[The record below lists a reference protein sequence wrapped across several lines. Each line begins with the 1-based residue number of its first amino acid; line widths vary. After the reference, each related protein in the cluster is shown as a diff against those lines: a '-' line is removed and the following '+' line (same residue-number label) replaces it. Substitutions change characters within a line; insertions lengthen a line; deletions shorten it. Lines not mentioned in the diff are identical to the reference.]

1 MNVHFKPNEPQTL
14 ALQEPR
20 AEHFGEYE
28 ITYTLVDG
36 RLLKVSKIV
45 AAKINEL
52 DLQPGETFGM
62 CKQMVFNEQR
72 KRMTPSWTVWLTP
85 ETEKARA
92 QQEIKPPMTL
102 ADVKRPGKVRSI
114 RKAPPEQSNIP
125 FDRGIG
131 TFGPAPLPQS
141 LRPPRIPFNRAF
153 TEILRFV
160 ASGLKAQGEQW
171 NDESKQDMVS
181 TVFIA
186 AANAGLLSLWER

>member
-1 MNVHFKPNEPQTL
+1 MTNVHFQPNEPQTL

-20 AEHFGEYE
+20 SEQFGDYE
-28 ITYTLVDG
+28 ITYTLTDG
-36 RLLKVSKIV
+36 RLLKVSKAV

-52 DLQPGETFGM
+52 DLQPGETFKI

-72 KRMTPSWTVWLTP
+72 RRDTPSWTVWLTP
-85 ETEKARA
+85 ESEHARA
-92 QQEIKPPMTL
+92 KQEMQPPMTL
-102 ADVKRPGKVRSI
+102 SDVKRPKIRSI
-114 RKAPPEQSNIP
+114 CKAAPEQASIP
-125 FDRGIG
+125 FDKGTG
-131 TFGPAPLPQS
+131 TFGPAPLPHT
-141 LRPPRIPFNRAF
+141 LRPPRIPFNQAF

-160 ASGLKAQGEQW
+160 ATGLKEQGEQW